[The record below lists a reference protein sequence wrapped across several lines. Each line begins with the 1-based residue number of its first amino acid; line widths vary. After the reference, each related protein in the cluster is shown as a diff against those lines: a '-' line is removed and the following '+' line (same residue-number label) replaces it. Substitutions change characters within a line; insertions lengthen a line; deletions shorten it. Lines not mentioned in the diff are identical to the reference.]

1 VKTLRRI
8 WFVLRG
14 DKDVFFEI
22 GLDRKADW
30 AAFGLVLVVSLV
42 SGLGW
47 ILRSQNPF
55 LLAISLVPCA
65 VTAWWIFGY
74 SIKFIETLSAGGG
87 MTHRELLRLA
97 GFAMLP
103 LGLLSVPYIG
113 WLSVGWFWGL
123 MYRALRS
130 FYSTKPMHTLF
141 LVLAGSMIAIV
152 TLGLSVVV
160 INTAL
165 VGRFVP

>member
-1 VKTLRRI
+1 VKTLQRI
-8 WFVLRG
+8 WNVLRG

-30 AAFGLVLVVSLV
+30 AAFGLVLVVSLL
-42 SGLGW
+42 SGIGW

-55 LLAISLVPCA
+55 LSAISLVPCA

-74 SIKFIETLSAGGG
+74 SINFIEMLSAGGG

-113 WLSVGWFWGL
+113 WLSVVWFWGL

-141 LVLAGSMIAIV
+141 LVLAGSMIALV

-160 INTAL
+160 INTVL
-165 VGRFVP
+165 VGWFVP

>member
-1 VKTLRRI
+1 MSFFDRLWR
-8 WFVLRG
+8 VLRG
-14 DKDVFFEI
+14 DEDVFFEI

-47 ILRSQNPF
+47 ILRSQTPF
-55 LLAISLVPCA
+55 LSAISFVPCA
-65 VTAWWIFGY
+65 VAAWWIFGY
-74 SIKFIETLSAGGG
+74 SINFIEMLSAGGG
-87 MTHRELLRLA
+87 MAHGELLRLA

-130 FYSTKPMHTLF
+130 FYSSKPGHTLF
-141 LVLAGSMIAIV
+141 LVLAGSMIACV
-152 TLGLSVVV
+152 FLGLSVVL
-160 INTAL
+160 INTVL
-165 VGRFVP
+165 MGWFSP